1 METYI
6 FPDTVGVALK
16 KDANPKVRKQLKGI
30 MKEYLSIRSSKDKQI
45 RAHYLEG
52 QLKGLFAIYS
62 ANHYIFDQELIKLG
76 VKDLISKLGN
86 NPSHQMTVREESY
99 APGTDNVDTLLN
111 IIDGES
117 QQSANFM
124 QKIYDSTGH
133 YVKTT
138 YEFISRGNFI
148 ITVATIGGG
157 LYVYRKLA
165 SLFSWTKR
173 TVVNVCKYV
182 IEAIKN
188 GFNRVSGWVC
198 VIPDPVFAA
207 AC

>member
-1 METYI
+1 MENYI
-6 FPDTVGVALK
+6 FPDTVGVPFK

-30 MKEYLSIRSSKDKQI
+30 MKEYLSIRKSKGKEI

-52 QLKGLFAIYS
+52 QLKGLFAIYC
-62 ANHYIFDQELIKLG
+62 ANHYIFDEELIKLG
-76 VKDLISKLGN
+76 VKDLIAKLGN
-86 NPSHQMTVREESY
+86 NPSHQMTVREEPY

-138 YEFISRGNFI
+138 YEFISRGHFM
-148 ITVATIGGG
+148 ITIATIGGG

-165 SLFSWTKR
+165 NLFDWTKN
-173 TVVNVCKYV
+173 TVVNVYQYV
-182 IEAIKN
+182 VEAIKK
-188 GFNRVSGWVC
+188 GFNKVSGWVC
-198 VIPDPVFAA
+198 VTPDPVFAA